1 MHGDRVP
8 SRCRGRKPVCTLH
21 AENST
26 AEPVGSARAAQT
38 AESYSSWCRRRDV
51 RIKVPA
57 HPASDAE
64 GREGSWSPVSPCKGS
79 NCVTGPPPWPPNPLP
94 KSQPPN
100 TIAPGVR
107 ASTCEFGR
115 DANIRSLV
123 LVMARLEDTPAWCH
137 PCSRGHRGLR
147 YSEGL
152 PGRAATCAPLSSP
165 ASVKTPA
172 PLWVLPPH
180 IFWGEGRHCICLE
193 NVVFSATAILPSMF
207 PVLRL
212 VPVAPSSP
220 TSRASHG
227 DRWSAAQT
235 WGLPTPP
242 PAEEEEPSVAP
253 PSLCTLQKCPK

>member
-1 MHGDRVP
+1 M
-8 SRCRGRKPVCTLH
+8 
-21 AENST
+21 
-26 AEPVGSARAAQT
+26 
-38 AESYSSWCRRRDV
+38 
-51 RIKVPA
+51 PA

-64 GREGSWSPVSPCKGS
+64 GREGSRSPVSPCKGS
-79 NCVTGPPPWPPNPLP
+79 NCITGPPPWPPNPLP

-115 DANIRSLV
+115 DTNIRSLV
-123 LVMARLEDTPAWCH
+123 LVMARLEDTPAWCR
-137 PCSRGHRGLR
+137 PCSRGHRRLR
-147 YSEGL
+147 CSEGL

-172 PLWVLPPH
+172 PLRVLPQH
-180 IFWGEGRHCICLE
+180 IFSGGGRYCICLE

-235 WGLPTPP
+235 
-242 PAEEEEPSVAP
+242 
-253 PSLCTLQKCPK
+253 